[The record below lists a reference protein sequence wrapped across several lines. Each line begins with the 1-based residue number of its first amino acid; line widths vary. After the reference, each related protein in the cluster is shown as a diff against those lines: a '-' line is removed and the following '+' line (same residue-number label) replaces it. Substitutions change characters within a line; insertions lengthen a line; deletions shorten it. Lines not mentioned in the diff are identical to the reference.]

1 MFFMRLISLASI
13 LCGVAFG
20 AAFGEEVD
28 GAPYYNS
35 WIGNTYGLPETHI
48 PHSIENLYVTPSGM
62 VATITGWDEG
72 GHNVGLFSGDSALV
86 GYPVSS
92 GTGAWGRSSGKAV
105 FVDDGYLYQVMTQN
119 GRDGANSNPDQYPQD
134 LVTDWQC
141 VRRYHH
147 DGTAAPFAG
156 GKGYDGSMLIVA
168 KTTGDTGH
176 ELSGVLVLKGELYV
190 SEPNTG
196 MILVYDAQT
205 MSANVVRSFTLTN
218 TGLLAADR
226 TDYLWHLDTVQK
238 HIIRL
243 SPVGFVQVQSIDLPA
258 DVVPTAFCVDAAHD
272 RIMVANNGADQNIL
286 IYSDILGVPNLTGTL
301 GATKGINSGTP
312 GVIGPLKFSE
322 PRGVG
327 VDAAGNVFVGCNG
340 VQQGGARLEKYAS
353 NGTLQW
359 RLNGLI
365 FTDNGCL
372 DPADE
377 SAFFTK
383 EFRCSLNLTSANP
396 GSEWSAQ
403 AMTINKDRYPDD
415 VRIPTVKNTFWTT
428 AYVRHV
434 AGRRLLYVSDM
445 YGSSLALYRF
455 NANSDGETAIPS
467 GIFSGDG
474 VNDTLWRDQNGNGSN
489 DAGEV
494 VSRTPDN
501 IYSTH
506 IVPDA
511 NGGVWKTNR
520 EMPIRYFPMQGFDT
534 QGNPQYTYDSSRAF
548 QLSSLNDVKRIEY
561 DAENDALYATGRI
574 AATDGDVWWCA
585 GNRLSKYTN
594 GATNPTLAWNIDL
607 SYGAGGT
614 PLANLNVKAFCQAG
628 DYLFLIAATEG
639 RICVHLASDGRKIGE
654 ILPTA
659 ATGNHSGWSDING
672 AIRATRRANGEYLI
686 FAEENGNGK
695 IMMYRWLP
703 RPAAPSGLATKVVS
717 AARIDLNWTDNAI
730 GESSF
735 IIERIIGRSGSWT
748 QLATLG
754 ANTSSYSDSNVLA
767 STTYRYRVRAS
778 NVSGDSATS
787 NEVEASTP
795 SDSNGIPTGW
805 SGQDVGNV
813 QATGALSVSNGIWTV
828 TGSGA
833 DIWTTAD
840 GFQFAWHRMIGD
852 MRLTAQ
858 VTGITNINAWAKA
871 GLMIRESLAAGSRHA
886 SVFATAG
893 NGVCFQRRKTTDAA
907 SAHTSGPLRAV
918 PVWLRIER
926 IGNQLTGSSSPD
938 GSTWTVIRRETV
950 SMSSSVYVG
959 LAVTSHSNGYLCTG
973 TFSNVEVIGSAASTN

>member
-1 MFFMRLISLASI
+1 MFFIRLVCLISI
-13 LCGVAFG
+13 LCSVTNSG
-20 AAFGEEVD
+20 EVD
-28 GAPYYNS
+28 GAPYTNS

-48 PHSIENLYVTPSGM
+48 PHSIDNLYVTPSGM

-72 GHNVGLFSGDSALV
+72 GHNVALFGGDGAID

-105 FVDDGYLYQVMTQN
+105 FVNDDFLYQVIVQN

-134 LVTDWQC
+134 QLTEWQC
-141 VRRYHH
+141 VRRYHP
-147 DGTAAPFAG
+147 DGSAAPFSG
-156 GKGYDGSMLIVA
+156 GKGYDGSMLIVT
-168 KTTGDTGH
+168 KTTGDTGQ

-196 MILVYDAQT
+196 MIKVYDAQT
-205 MSANVVRSFTLTN
+205 MSENAVRSFALAN

-226 TDYLWHLDTVQK
+226 TENLWHLDTVQK
-238 HIIRL
+238 RIVRL
-243 SPVGFVQVQSIDLPA
+243 SRFGVVQSQSIDLPA
-258 DVVPTAFCVDAAHD
+258 GVVPTAFCVDADRD
-272 RIMVANNGADQNIL
+272 RILVANNGADQNIL
-286 IYSDILGVPNLTGTL
+286 IYSDILGVPSLTSTL

-312 GVIGPLKFSE
+312 GVMGPLKFSE

-327 VDAAGNVFVGCNG
+327 VDAAGNIFVGCNG
-340 VQQGGARLEKYAS
+340 VLQGGARLEKYAN
-353 NGTLQW
+353 NGTLKW
-359 RLNGLI
+359 RLNGLV

-372 DPADE
+372 DPSDE

-383 EFRCSLNLTSANP
+383 EFRYSLNLTSTSP

-415 VRIPTVKNTFWTT
+415 VRIPAVDDSFWTT
-428 AYVRHV
+428 AYIRHV
-434 AGRRLLYVSDM
+434 LGQRIMYISDM
-445 YGSSLALYRF
+445 YGSGLAFYRF
-455 NANSDGETAIPS
+455 NANTDGETAIPS
-467 GIFSGDG
+467 GFFSGDG
-474 VNDTLWRDQNGNGSN
+474 VTDTIWSDQNGNGRHN
-489 DAGEV
+489 AGEV

-506 IVPDA
+506 IIPDA

-520 EMPIRYFPMQGFDT
+520 EMPVRYFPMQGLDT
-534 QGNPQYTYDSSRAF
+534 HGNPLYTYDSSRSF
-548 QLSSLNDVKRIEY
+548 RLTSLNDVKRIEY

-585 GNRLSKYTN
+585 GNRLSKFTK

-607 SYGAGGT
+607 SYGAGDT

-639 RICVHLASDGRKIGE
+639 RICVHLSSDGRKIGE

-659 ATGNHSGWSDING
+659 ATGNQSGWSDING

-703 RPAAPSGLATKVVS
+703 RPAAPFNLATSVVS
-717 AARIDLNWTDNAI
+717 ATQIDLNWTDNSI
-730 GESSF
+730 GETAF
-735 IIERIIGRSGSWT
+735 IMERTIGRSGSWS
-748 QLATLG
+748 QLAVMG
-754 ANTSSYSDSNVLA
+754 ANTTSYSDNNLMA
-767 STTYRYRVRAS
+767 STTYSYRMRAS
-778 NVSGDSATS
+778 NASGDSATT
-787 NEVEASTP
+787 NEVEATTP
-795 SDSNGIPTGW
+795 SDTNGRPPGW

-833 DIWTTAD
+833 DIWSAAD
-840 GFQFAWHRMIGD
+840 GFQFAWHRMSGD
-852 MRLTAQ
+852 VRFTAQ
-858 VTGITNINAWAKA
+858 VTGITNTNAWAKA
-871 GLMIRESLAAGSRHA
+871 GLMIRESLSAGSRHA

-893 NGVCFQRRKTTDAA
+893 NGTCFQRRKTTDAT
-907 SAHTSGPLRAV
+907 SAHTSGPLRAI
-918 PVWLRIER
+918 PVWIRIER
-926 IGNQLTGSSSPD
+926 IGNQLIGSTSSD
-938 GSTWTVIRRETV
+938 GSVWAVIRRETV

-959 LAVTSHSNGYLCTG
+959 FAVTSHMNGSLCTG
-973 TFSNVEVIGSAASTN
+973 TFRDVEVMGLAVTTN